1 MIYEFTKQDVD
12 NATHGVL
19 DILLAEGTLTKEEQ
33 NGVAI
38 IAKTPIIDI
47 RKELQVIQKNRNLDM
62 K

>member
-12 NATHGVL
+12 NATHGV
-19 DILLAEGTLTKEEQ
+19 LLAEGTLTKEEQ

-38 IAKTPIIDI
+38 IAKTPIVDI